1 MRECAALLGA
11 AAGSV
16 EALMGHRNAAAE
28 VWYKEAVTGG
38 HQAMGAIV
46 PVDKPVRVPWSLAGR
61 LLIRDWRS
69 GEVLVL
75 LASLSVAVAAMTA
88 VAFFTDRVRQAVT
101 QEAAE
106 VLAADLR
113 VESVTPLSTEYLE
126 LADSLGM
133 ESAEVVHFRSVVVAG
148 EVTALA
154 DVRGATAGYPLRGEV
169 QVADDFG
176 AAAYVI
182 DGAPAPGEVW
192 AEPGLLARLDIGVG
206 DVVSIGSAQLRVAH
220 TLEFRPDEGWRLME
234 IAPTVLLNLDDLR
247 SANLIQPGSII
258 EYEQLFAGSAEQV
271 TQMREALELRLS
283 PEEELDDIRDARPE
297 VRASLDQ
304 AERFLVLAALV
315 CVLLGAVAVA
325 MSARRFVSRRL
336 DAVAL
341 MKCIGAQYRDVLRLN
356 LTQLSILVLIAAVLG
371 SLVGFAAQF
380 GLTALLA
387 DFVEASLPEARLAGA
402 AIGPVTALM
411 IAVGFALPPLL
422 QLGKVPPARV
432 LRKDVEPP
440 SLHFMT
446 IYLVAIGCVVAML
459 QLLFRDLEL
468 IAYIVGGTL
477 VVLTVLYLAGRL
489 LVASLNRM
497 RGGVGVAWRYGIANV
512 ARRGSE
518 SSIQIVAFGIGL
530 MVLLLLTF
538 VRTQLMTEWQT
549 TLQETAPNQFL
560 INIQPSQVADIQ
572 TFLTSAGLE
581 PTAMTPL
588 VRARISH
595 VNGVPLAD
603 YEPRDERARREFND
617 EINLTW
623 SATPGEDNEI
633 VRGQWWDDDT
643 NEALLSIEEDLL
655 EELGLSIGDELTYAI
670 GGESLTVRIASERRV
685 NWESFRPNFFMVV
698 NPGQIEGFAHTY
710 ITSMIVAPEHS
721 GVMLDL
727 IRQFPSVS
735 VIDIGAVLNQ
745 VRAAMDQAA
754 AAVQYVFL
762 FTLASG
768 IMVLLAAIQ
777 ATRDERLFESAVLRT
792 LGARR
797 MVILKGVAAEFT
809 ALGLLAGVLAA
820 IGAATLAWVIAN
832 QLFNLDFVPD
842 PLLWFVGVLLGAGIV
857 GVSGTLAVR
866 SVINSSPVAVL
877 RAN

>member
-1 MRECAALLGA
+1 
-11 AAGSV
+11 
-16 EALMGHRNAAAE
+16 
-28 VWYKEAVTGG
+28 
-38 HQAMGAIV
+38 
-46 PVDKPVRVPWSLAGR
+46 
-61 LLIRDWRS
+61 
-69 GEVLVL
+69 
-75 LASLSVAVAAMTA
+75 MTA
-88 VAFFTDRVRQAVT
+88 VAFFTDRVRQAVA
-101 QEAAE
+101 QEAGE

-113 VESVTPLSTEYLE
+113 VESVRPLDLEYLE
-126 LADSLGM
+126 LADSFGM
-133 ESAEVVHFRSVVVAG
+133 ETAEVVHFRSVVVAG
-148 EVTALA
+148 DVTALA

-176 AAAYVI
+176 APAYTI
-182 DGAPAPGEVW
+182 DGAPGAGEVW
-192 AEPGLLARLDIGVG
+192 AEPSLLARLNIGVG
-206 DVVSIGSAQLRVAH
+206 DRVSIGALQFTVAH

-234 IAPTVLLNLDDLR
+234 IAPTVLLNMNDLQA
-247 SANLIQPGSII
+247 SGLIQPGSIV
-258 EYEQLFAGSAEQV
+258 EYEHLFAGTADQV
-271 TQMREALELRLS
+271 TRMREALEQRLL
-283 PEEELDDIRDARPE
+283 PEEDLDDIRDARPE

-356 LTQLSILVLIAAVLG
+356 LTQLFILVIVAAVLG
-371 SLVGFAAQF
+371 SIAGFVAQF

-387 DFVEASLPEARLAGA
+387 DFVEAALPPARITGA
-402 AIGPVTALM
+402 AVGPLTAVM

-432 LRKDVEPP
+432 LRKDIEPP

-446 IYLVAIGCVVAML
+446 IYLVAVGCVVAML
-459 QLLFRDLEL
+459 QLLFNDLEL
-468 IAYIVGGTL
+468 IAYIVGGSLGVL
-477 VVLTVLYLAGRL
+477 VVLYLAGRL

-512 ARRGSE
+512 ARRGNE
-518 SSIQIVAFGIGL
+518 SSVQIVAFGIGL

-538 VRTQLMTEWQT
+538 VRTQLMAEWQT

-560 INIQPSQVADIQ
+560 INIQPSEVDGIQ
-572 TFLTSAGLE
+572 SFLAQAGLE

-595 VNGVPLAD
+595 VNGVPLTE
-603 YEPRDERARREFND
+603 YTPRDRRAQRELND

-623 SATPGEDNEI
+623 SAAISEDNEI
-633 VRGQWWDDDT
+633 VLGEWWDADT
-643 NEALLSIEEDLL
+643 NEAQLSIEEGLL
-655 EELGLSIGDELTYAI
+655 EEIGLSIGDELTYAI
-670 GGESLTVRIASERRV
+670 GGESLSVRIASVRRV

-698 NPGQIEGFAHTY
+698 NPGQIEQFAHTY
-710 ITSMIVAPEHS
+710 ITSMIVDAAHS
-721 GVMLDL
+721 SAMLDL
-727 IRQFPSVS
+727 IRRYPSVS
-735 VIDIGAVLNQ
+735 VIDIGAVLSQ
-745 VRAAMDQAA
+745 VRAAMDRAA

-792 LGARR
+792 LGAKRAI
-797 MVILKGVAAEFT
+797 ILKGVAAEFT

-820 IGAATLAWVIAN
+820 AGAATLAWVVAS
-832 QLFNLDFVPD
+832 QLFELEFVPD
-842 PLLWFVGVLLGAGIV
+842 PILWIAGIFLGATIV
-857 GVSGTLAVR
+857 GASGTLAVR
-866 SVINSSPVAVL
+866 SVINSSPVTVL
-877 RAN
+877 RGN